1 MRCSIYNALFWKPE
15 DVRLSCLVHLSST
28 LSSVYERIMS
38 DPQEQ
43 MSHVN
48 IQSPLHGGS
57 SLASQAIHV
66 INSPA

>member
-1 MRCSIYNALFWKPE
+1 
-15 DVRLSCLVHLSST
+15 
-28 LSSVYERIMS
+28 MS